1 MWKKETKF
9 LKSLEP
15 CLYESGW
22 VEMFG
27 NLSCA
32 NILFI
37 VTNAFV

>member
-1 MWKKETKF
+1 MWKKEIKF
-9 LKSLEP
+9 LKSFEL

-27 NLSCA
+27 NLLCV

-37 VTNAFV
+37 VINVFV